1 MAKRATRADF
11 AKVRAVIQR
20 EMAAGLTIDQAMA
33 KAAMEEPDAHRPIV
47 ESPDA

>member
-1 MAKRATRADF
+1 MAKRASKADF

-20 EMAAGLTIDQAMA
+20 EMAAGSTFDQAAA
-33 KAAMEEPDAHRPIV
+33 KAATEEPQAHKRVV